1 MEIPGSTGMG
11 DLKGKSPDDIPGQLR
26 RPGAKNLRTEFP
38 RSSKELLGGY
48 VHLARMIDK
57 ARAREAGVNG
67 DYVYPCPLDK
77 LFLSFL
83 EIAEQDFTYAAKS
96 RTDELILEWLVVNG
110 RSRSTKQIELWNK
123 QMLERGPDDEA
134 KWAYFNK
141 TRDAI
146 DPSRTDV
153 VTWIDLLDLEEGRQ
167 VPPRAVK
174 TETGSLKSAK
184 TDSSTP

>member
-1 MEIPGSTGMG
+1 MDIPGSTGMG
-11 DLKGKSPDDIPGQLR
+11 DLKGKSPDDIPGHLQ

-77 LFLSFL
+77 IFLTFL
-83 EIAEQDFTYAAKS
+83 EVSEQDFAYAAKS

-110 RSRSTKQIELWNK
+110 RSRSTKQIEIWNK
-123 QMLERGPDDEA
+123 QMLERGPDDDA
-134 KWAYFNK
+134 KWAYFKK

-146 DPSRTDV
+146 DASRTDV
-153 VTWIDLLDLEEGRQ
+153 VAWIDLLDLEEGRE
-167 VPPRAVK
+167 VPLQIAK
-174 TETGSLKSAK
+174 TET
-184 TDSSTP
+184 T